1 MGTPGDV
8 FTSSKLAVELAAFRD
23 HALHHAEHLEFTL
36 EHLNKALD
44 KYKNNTLGSDLW
56 APDEL
61 RRIPDEVKVGI
72 ANAIQVSLR
81 TVAIPHQK
89 KQAQASKQASTSK
102 QAQASKQAEA
112 SKQAQAS
119 KHKQASKHYITLY
132 CTVLHQTL
140 KNSCFQRPMF

>member
-89 KQAQASKQASTSK
+89 KQAQASKQAS
-102 QAQASKQAEA
+102 
-112 SKQAQAS
+112 KQAQAS
-119 KHKQASKHYITLY
+119 KHKQASKQKQASKHKQASTSKQASITLHYIARCCIKL
-132 CTVLHQTL
+132 
-140 KNSCFQRPMF
+140 